1 MQQILK
7 RLEIIKS
14 SIPLEDIEII
24 ELQVLKLQKLKI
36 DDDVQSILDHIENE
50 NFAPVISLITDYIN
64 RFSGLQLY
72 SDPRIQG
79 LRVELKIL
87 EKEFLKLSNQK
98 SEIEQLISEFN
109 HQYMIRLGELISQL
123 LKLKAEKERSK
134 EKIEEEFKNFK
145 EEFEKEQ
152 EREKSKKT
160 VTRDEKRELK
170 KLYREASKLCHP
182 DVVLEENREVAEEVF
197 KELNEAYSNND
208 LEKVS
213 KILNSLKN
221 GGFETNSEKIDNF
234 EILKSKIDE
243 LREKIDSEKRAISEL
258 KNSEIYQKIE
268 IIDDWED
275 YFLEVENSLKEELK
289 NY

>member
-152 EREKSKKT
+152 EKEKSKKT
-160 VTRDEKRELK
+160 VTLDEKRELK

>member
-243 LREKIDSEKRAISEL
+243 LREKIDTEKRAISEL